1 MKLVT
6 IQIYSG
12 PSCAACD
19 RAKNRLARK
28 LAGLRHV
35 FIEEFDIK
43 SDPARC
49 AEMIA
54 RSGGRKTI
62 PQIFIDGVHVG
73 GSDDLAEWDSAGK
86 LDAMLGIES

>member
-19 RAKNRLARK
+19 RAKNRLTRK
-28 LAGLRHV
+28 LAGLRHI
-35 FIEEFDIK
+35 FIEEIDVK
-43 SDPARC
+43 ADPARA
-49 AEMIA
+49 AEMVE

-86 LDAMLGIES
+86 LDALLGIQP